1 MLPHYRAVITKTWL
15 SKAPDSWGFIVT
27 GFMILL
33 MTIASVAYWND
44 WFQLS
49 QWLPASFQTT
59 YQNSHYWQS
68 ITALFIHGDEKHLIS
83 NSFLFF
89 ILGGFL
95 AGHFGYFLFPTLA
108 FLMGA
113 LTNLIVLLSMRPE
126 TRLLGASGIVF
137 WMGGAWLMLYFL
149 IDIKR
154 SLYQRSLR
162 ALGVALMLFFPAEA
176 FDVQISYRSHFLG
189 FILGVLSGAIFYYF
203 QKEKFSSALEYQ
215 YVFEEPENFIND
227 ESDRSPVSTP

>member
-1 MLPHYRAVITKTWL
+1 MISKYRAVISKTWL
-15 SKAPDSWGFIVT
+15 SGAPDSWGFIVT
-27 GFMILL
+27 GFMIFL
-33 MTIASVAYWND
+33 MTVASVTYWND
-44 WFQLS
+44 WLQLS

-59 YQNSHYWQS
+59 YEKSYYWQS

-95 AGHFGYFLFPTLA
+95 AGHFGYFLFPSLA
-108 FLMGA
+108 FMMGA
-113 LTNLIVLLSMRPE
+113 LTNMLVLLSMNPE

-137 WMGGAWLMLYFL
+137 WMGGAWLVLYYL

-154 SLYQRSLR
+154 SVYQRSLR

-176 FDVQISYRSHFLG
+176 FDVQVSYRSHFIG
-189 FILGVLSGAIFYYF
+189 FILGVFSGAAFYYF
-203 QKEKFSSALEYQ
+203 KRDKLLSALEYQ
-215 YVFEEPENFIND
+215 YIFEEDENLND
-227 ESDRSPVSTP
+227 QPDSSPVSMS

>member
-1 MLPHYRAVITKTWL
+1 MIPQYRAVISKTWL
-15 SKAPDSWGFIVT
+15 SGAPNSWGFIVA
-27 GFMILL
+27 GFMIFF
-33 MTIASVAYWND
+33 MTLASVTYWNN
-44 WFQLS
+44 WLQLA

-59 YQNSHYWQS
+59 YEKSYYWQS
-68 ITALFIHGDEKHLIS
+68 VTALFIHGDEKHLVS

-108 FLMGA
+108 FVMGA
-113 LTNLIVLLSMRPE
+113 LTNMVVLLSMNPE

-137 WMGGAWLMLYFL
+137 WMGGAWLILYFL

-162 ALGVALMLFFPAEA
+162 AIGVALMLFFPAEA
-176 FDVQISYRSHFLG
+176 FDVQVSYLSHLTG
-189 FILGVLSGAIFYYF
+189 FILGVLSGAAFYYLKRD
-203 QKEKFSSALEYQ
+203 QLVSALEYQ
-215 YVFEEPENFIND
+215 YIFEGDEDPNGEPG
-227 ESDRSPVSTP
+227 SSPVSTN